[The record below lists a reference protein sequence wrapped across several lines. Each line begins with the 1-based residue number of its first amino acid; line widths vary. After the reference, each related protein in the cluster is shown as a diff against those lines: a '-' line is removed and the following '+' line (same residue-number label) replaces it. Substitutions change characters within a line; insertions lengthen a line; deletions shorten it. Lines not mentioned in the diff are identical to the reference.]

1 MGKLMGGVALLLLA
15 LFMLI
20 GFVKS
25 TADGVS
31 AAEIAALILAV
42 VVPGAVG
49 AKLLRDRF
57 GRDQRIEQ
65 NKADL
70 RNRTLAAEVLRLAGT
85 HGGKLTIVEVVTAL
99 AITPDQAK
107 DVMDGLARDGF
118 ADFQVT
124 DSGVVV
130 YDFQDVRRIG
140 DKQDAKGILE

>member
-1 MGKLMGGVALLLLA
+1 
-15 LFMLI
+15 MLI

-57 GRDQRIEQ
+57 GRDQRIEH